1 MSQHVSWLCCVFEVN
16 FLRASRVSLTH
27 LNLRFPNSFRI
38 SGIKHDTDNTLHSSL
53 EKLGE
58 KLAQNFRF

>member
-1 MSQHVSWLCCVFEVN
+1 MSAGFAVCLRLTFCVR
-16 FLRASRVSLTH
+16 LGTH